1 MGTASVLA
9 MACPAALLS
18 RLNGPLAPM
27 HRLGLMCVM
36 RQCLLNAAAA
46 CPSGLASR
54 LTLRWLLPSNQ
65 LTCPPALPRHFWH
78 AVDHEEGGLRV
89 FESGAVLQY
98 VCDCKCPPGSAAAAM
113 AAQLLPPASEPRR
126 RGPVLAWLSWMTVRG
141 QLLGWQRAPGS
152 AFYQLVLQLSRAC
165 AAGGFGSHQHGN
177 HA

>member
-1 MGTASVLA
+1 M
-9 MACPAALLS
+9 
-18 RLNGPLAPM
+18 
-27 HRLGLMCVM
+27 
-36 RQCLLNAAAA
+36 
-46 CPSGLASR
+46 
-54 LTLRWLLPSNQ
+54 
-65 LTCPPALPRHFWH
+65 
-78 AVDHEEGGLRV
+78 DHEEGGLRV

-98 VCDCKCPPGSAAAAM
+98 VCDCKCPPGSAAAAT

-177 HA
+177 R